1 MARFCPNILLAKTDV
16 GRVKPTN
23 RILPPDDWCY
33 GRDFG
38 RDPEG
43 AGQGTPHFYIFFN
56 MIYKVTLSWKFH
68 RESQGKKHMTDFTK
82 LNKMCAQN
90 SIINAKVVF

>member
-43 AGQGTPHFYIFFN
+43 ASQGTPHFYIFFN
-56 MIYKVTLSWKFH
+56 HDLQSYFIMEIPQRIAGEKAYDRFH
-68 RESQGKKHMTDFTK
+68 K
-82 LNKMCAQN
+82 AQ
-90 SIINAKVVF
+90 